1 MKKFE
6 QIREAKDSGEY
17 DQEGSMAKTQLR
29 GAIADA
35 EHMIEMFED
44 DQNLPEW
51 VQSKITKA
59 ADYLN
64 SAHRYMMNDDD
75 AQNESATNMRNL
87 KLINKIKKSG
97 TVKSGSM
104 AKDSK

>member
-1 MKKFE
+1 MKSFKE
-6 QIREAKDSGEY
+6 LREAKDPGEY
-17 DQEGSMAKTQLR
+17 DNEGAMAKTQLK
-29 GAIADA
+29 GILADA
-35 EHMIEMFED
+35 EHMIKMFED

-51 VQSKITKA
+51 VQNKITKA

-64 SAHRYMMNDDD
+64 TAHRYMMNDDD

-104 AKDSK
+104 AKDKS